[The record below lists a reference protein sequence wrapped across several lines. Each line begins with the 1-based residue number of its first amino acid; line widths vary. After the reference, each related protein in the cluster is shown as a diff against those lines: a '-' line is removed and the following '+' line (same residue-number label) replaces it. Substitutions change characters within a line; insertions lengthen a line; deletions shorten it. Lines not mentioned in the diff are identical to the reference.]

1 MEILAIC
8 RNSKIFYIKVI
19 VEECLN
25 QICLFDFFL
34 DNPLI
39 APIMTKAESHV
50 MLSIFYLDNIW
61 KVYSYFISP

>member
-19 VEECLN
+19 VEDFLN
-25 QICLFDFFL
+25 QVCLFDFFL

-39 APIMTKAESHV
+39 APIMTKAELHGI
-50 MLSIFYLDNIW
+50 LSIFYWDNIL
-61 KVYSYFISP
+61 KVYSYFVSP

>member
-39 APIMTKAESHV
+39 APIMTKAESHG
-50 MLSIFYLDNIW
+50 MLSIFYWDNIW